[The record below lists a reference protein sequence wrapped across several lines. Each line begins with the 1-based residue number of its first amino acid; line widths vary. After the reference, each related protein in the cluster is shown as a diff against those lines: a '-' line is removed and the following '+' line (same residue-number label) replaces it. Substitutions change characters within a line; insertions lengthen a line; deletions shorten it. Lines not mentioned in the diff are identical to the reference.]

1 MAKKQSSKAAATTEP
16 NQHALTL
23 AALKRATSVVTADA
37 KKTNDGE
44 VPELDAGTYPIDF
57 ALRVHGDVIVAAA
70 TKTKPKAK
78 PTFTDEELFAC
89 CFAQYAEAIKGALA
103 RMGTLSQGEI
113 DMLVEK
119 YRAARDAAAKKAK
132 RWHAPLG
139 EDKAGAVTGNP
150 SVRIDGSAGKRKVTL
165 EVAKS

>member
-1 MAKKQSSKAAATTEP
+1 MAKKQSSKAATTEP
-16 NQHALTL
+16 NQHALTI

-37 KKTNDGE
+37 KKANRGE
-44 VPELDAGTYPIDF
+44 VPELDADTYPIDF
-57 ALRVHGDVIVAAA
+57 ALRVNGDVIVAAA

-89 CFAQYAEAIKGALA
+89 CFVQYVDAITGALSLLKSLKPDELKA
-103 RMGTLSQGEI
+103 R
-113 DMLVEK
+113 VAA

-132 RWHAPLG
+132 RWATPAG
-139 EDKAGAVTGNP
+139 DDKAGAVTGNP
-150 SVRIDGSAGKRKVTL
+150 SVRIDGSVGTRKVTL